1 MTDWTEL
8 TGGFCPE
15 FIWDDSLVWD
25 DAERWDEGPNWA
37 TQHTADP
44 TDEV

>member
-1 MTDWTEL
+1 MTDWTEV
-8 TGGFCPE
+8 TGGFCPL
-15 FIWDDSLVWD
+15 FYWDDSLAWD
-25 DAERWDEGPNWA
+25 DTELWDEGPNWS